1 MYCKV
6 THPILSYAAV
16 QQQCQQLDQFILN
29 LQTPSSPSPSDPS
42 ATSGATSPSALPE
55 APSPTP
61 GAPDAQ
67 LPGQFQPAQPSQ
79 LNQLNQLNQAQTAQ
93 QRPNPNPN
101 PKSSQLIPLAT
112 VLDSAQGDASWFASP
127 RNAQLMLE
135 SAQLPRRELEPGEA
149 GSPLLYRAAGCNRA
163 RRCCCTCTKLCD
175 HRCLHDCFVRLWL
188 WKRELDSLGVATSSA
203 QLNHSVQLSQPA
215 QPAQPGEGTRVGNT
229 RLVSAA
235 SPYFATQCAVL
246 NVYTSYRQLSQVIGS
261 TVSARMNTHIREAQA
276 RGGTNLNAMD
286 YSMQLKLNAKGK
298 PIADPETGRLE
309 VLYWPQSG
317 LCPFCLPDR
326 SYQLKKRMKKVG
338 MPK

>member
-16 QQQCQQLDQFILN
+16 QQQHQQLDQFILN
-29 LQTPSSPSPSDPS
+29 LQTPAPPPSASASDLSSSATDPS
-42 ATSGATSPSALPE
+42 ATSGAG
-55 APSPTP
+55 APSS

-67 LPGQFQPAQPSQ
+67 LPGQSQPAQP
-79 LNQLNQLNQAQTAQ
+79 NQLNQPQ
-93 QRPNPNPN
+93 P
-101 PKSSQLIPLAT
+101 QLIPLAT

-127 RNAQLMLE
+127 RNAQRCE
-135 SAQLPRRELEPGEA
+135 PPRRELEPGEA

-163 RRCCCTCTKLCD
+163 RRCCCTCTKLCE

-188 WKRELDSLGVATSSA
+188 WKRELDSLGVATSPA

-215 QPAQPGEGTRVGNT
+215 QPSERSGSTQ
-229 RLVSAA
+229 LVSAA

-261 TVSARMNTHIREAQA
+261 TVSARMNTYIREAQA

-298 PIADPETGRLE
+298 PIADPETGKLE

>member
-6 THPILSYAAV
+6 THPILNQTAV
-16 QQQCQQLDQFILN
+16 QQQYQQLDQFILN
-29 LQTPSSPSPSDPS
+29 LQTLTPSDPS
-42 ATSGATSPSALPE
+42 AAPSPSATN
-55 APSPTP
+55 PSTTP
-61 GAPDAQ
+61 GAGAPDAQ
-67 LPGQFQPAQPSQ
+67 LPGQSQPSQ
-79 LNQLNQLNQAQTAQ
+79 PSQ
-93 QRPNPNPN
+93 QRP
-101 PKSSQLIPLAT
+101 SQLIPLAT

-127 RNAQLMLE
+127 RNAQRCE
-135 SAQLPRRELEPGEA
+135 PPRRELEPGEA

-163 RRCCCTCTKLCD
+163 RRCCCTCTKLCA

-188 WKRELDSLGVATSSA
+188 WKRELDSLGIVTMQPSVAG
-203 QLNHSVQLSQPA
+203 Q
-215 QPAQPGEGTRVGNT
+215 

-246 NVYTSYRQLSQVIGS
+246 NVYTSYKQLSQVIGS
-261 TVSARMNTHIREAQA
+261 TVSARMNTYIREAQA

>member
-6 THPILSYAAV
+6 HYRVASSPEAQH
-16 QQQCQQLDQFILN
+16 QQELPLDQFVLN
-29 LQTPSSPSPSDPS
+29 LQTPDGNAASSTDPIDAVS
-42 ATSGATSPSALPE
+42 STLGTGA
-55 APSPTP
+55 
-61 GAPDAQ
+61 
-67 LPGQFQPAQPSQ
+67 LPGQSQPAQPSQ
-79 LNQLNQLNQAQTAQ
+79 H
-93 QRPNPNPN
+93 PN
-101 PKSSQLIPLAT
+101 SSQLIPLAT
-112 VLDSAQGDASWFASP
+112 VLDSAQGDAIWFASP
-127 RNAQLMLE
+127 RNAQLLLE
-135 SAQLPRRELEPGEA
+135 TAQLPRRELEPGEA
-149 GSPLLYRAAGCNRA
+149 GSPLLYRAVGCNRA
-163 RRCCCTCTKLCD
+163 RKCCCTCTRLCA

-188 WKRELDSLGVATSSA
+188 WKRELDSLGVATSLA
-203 QLNHSVQLSQPA
+203 QLSQPSERGGSA
-215 QPAQPGEGTRVGNT
+215 

-246 NVYTSYRQLSQVIGS
+246 NVYTSYKQLSQVIGS
-261 TVSARMNTHIREAQA
+261 TVSARMNTYIQEVRV

-298 PIADPETGRLE
+298 PIADPETGKLE

>member
-6 THPILSYAAV
+6 HYRVASSPEAQH
-16 QQQCQQLDQFILN
+16 QQELLLDQFVLN
-29 LQTPSSPSPSDPS
+29 LQTLDPASSTRSSS
-42 ATSGATSPSALPE
+42 S
-55 APSPTP
+55 TP

-67 LPGQFQPAQPSQ
+67 LPGQVQPAQPSQ
-79 LNQLNQLNQAQTAQ
+79 LGQLNQ
-93 QRPNPNPN
+93 QRPNPN
-101 PKSSQLIPLAT
+101 SSQLIPLAT

-127 RNAQLMLE
+127 RNAQLLLE
-135 SAQLPRRELEPGEA
+135 TAQLPRRELEPGEA
-149 GSPLLYRAAGCNRA
+149 GSPLLYRAVGCNRA
-163 RRCCCTCTKLCD
+163 RKCCCTCTRLCA

-188 WKRELDSLGVATSSA
+188 WKRELDSLGVATSLA
-203 QLNHSVQLSQPA
+203 QLSQPSERGGSA
-215 QPAQPGEGTRVGNT
+215 

-246 NVYTSYRQLSQVIGS
+246 NVYTSYKQLSQVIGS
-261 TVSARMNTHIREAQA
+261 TVSARMNTYIQEVRV
-276 RGGTNLNAMD
+276 RGGTNLNSMD

-298 PIADPETGRLE
+298 PIADPDTGKLE

>member
-1 MYCKV
+1 MQQSSSSASDWINSFSTCR
-6 THPILSYAAV
+6 PLAQV
-16 QQQCQQLDQFILN
+16 Q
-29 LQTPSSPSPSDPS
+29 S
-42 ATSGATSPSALPE
+42 
-55 APSPTP
+55 
-61 GAPDAQ
+61 
-67 LPGQFQPAQPSQ
+67 QPAQPTQVQLQEQEQAHLRAS
-79 LNQLNQLNQAQTAQ
+79 LNQLNRAQSA
-93 QRPNPNPN
+93 
-101 PKSSQLIPLAT
+101 QLIPLAT
-112 VLDSAQGDASWFASP
+112 VLDSAQGDAIWFASP
-127 RNAQLMLE
+127 RNAQHREPL
-135 SAQLPRRELEPGEA
+135 RRELELSEA
-149 GSPLLYRAAGCNRA
+149 GSSLLYRAAGCNRA
-163 RRCCCTCTKLCD
+163 RKCCCTCTKLCAQ
-175 HRCLHDCFVRLWL
+175 RCLHDCFVRLWL
-188 WKRELDSLGVATSSA
+188 WKRELDSLGIATSPA
-203 QLNHSVQLSQPA
+203 QLSEQGGS
-215 QPAQPGEGTRVGNT
+215 T

-261 TVSARMNTHIREAQA
+261 TVSARMNTYIREAQA

>member
-6 THPILSYAAV
+6 NCRVAPTESELRSTTA
-16 QQQCQQLDQFILN
+16 QLDQLIQILE
-29 LQTPSSPSPSDPS
+29 TGS
-42 ATSGATSPSALPE
+42 
-55 APSPTP
+55 
-61 GAPDAQ
+61 PDAQ
-67 LPGQFQPAQPSQ
+67 LPGDTPTQTTQLSQ
-79 LNQLNQLNQAQTAQ
+79 LNQSQLNQSQTA
-93 QRPNPNPN
+93 
-101 PKSSQLIPLAT
+101 QLIPLAT
-112 VLDSAQGDASWFASP
+112 VLDTTQGDAIWFASP
-127 RNAQLMLE
+127 RNAQRSLE
-135 SAQLPRRELEPGEA
+135 SPERARELEPNEA

-163 RRCCCTCTKLCD
+163 RRCCCTCTKLCT
-175 HRCLHDCFVRLWL
+175 HRCLHDCFMRLWL
-188 WKRELDSLGVATSSA
+188 WKRELDSLGIVTMQPSA
-203 QLNHSVQLSQPA
+203 AGQK
-215 QPAQPGEGTRVGNT
+215 
-229 RLVSAA
+229 LVSAA

-261 TVSARMNTHIREAQA
+261 TVSARMNTYVREAQA

>member
-6 THPILSYAAV
+6 THPILSYAAA
-16 QQQCQQLDQFILN
+16 QQQCQRLDQFILN
-29 LQTPSSPSPSDPS
+29 LQTPSSSDPS
-42 ATSGATSPSALPE
+42 ASASSSSSSSAGAISSSATDPST
-55 APSPTP
+55 TP

-67 LPGQFQPAQPSQ
+67 LQG
-79 LNQLNQLNQAQTAQ
+79 QAQLT
-93 QRPNPNPN
+93 
-101 PKSSQLIPLAT
+101 PKTKPAQLIPLAT
-112 VLDSAQGDASWFASP
+112 VLDSAQGDAVWFAGP

-135 SAQLPRRELEPGEA
+135 SSQLNSTQRCEPPRRELEPGEA

-163 RRCCCTCTKLCD
+163 RRCCCTCTKLCA

-188 WKRELDSLGVATSSA
+188 WKRELDSLGVATSPA
-203 QLNHSVQLSQPA
+203 QLSQPSER
-215 QPAQPGEGTRVGNT
+215 GEEDGSA

-261 TVSARMNTHIREAQA
+261 TVSARMNTYIREAQA

-298 PIADPETGRLE
+298 PIADPETGKLE

>member
-6 THPILSYAAV
+6 HYRVASSPEAQH
-16 QQQCQQLDQFILN
+16 QQELPLDQFVLN
-29 LQTPSSPSPSDPS
+29 LQTPDGNAASSTDPID
-42 ATSGATSPSALPE
+42 ATSSTLGT
-55 APSPTP
+55 

-67 LPGQFQPAQPSQ
+67 LPGQSQPAQPSQ
-79 LNQLNQLNQAQTAQ
+79 LNQSQ
-93 QRPNPNPN
+93 P
-101 PKSSQLIPLAT
+101 QLIPLAT
-112 VLDSAQGDASWFASP
+112 VLDSAQGDAIWFASP
-127 RNAQLMLE
+127 RNAQLLLKT
-135 SAQLPRRELEPGEA
+135 AQLPRRELEPGEA
-149 GSPLLYRAAGCNRA
+149 GSPLLYRAVGCNRA
-163 RRCCCTCTKLCD
+163 RKCCCTCTRLCA

-188 WKRELDSLGVATSSA
+188 WKRELDSLGVATSST
-203 QLNHSVQLSQPA
+203 QLSQPSERGGSA
-215 QPAQPGEGTRVGNT
+215 

-246 NVYTSYRQLSQVIGS
+246 NVYTSYRQLSQVISS
-261 TVSARMNTHIREAQA
+261 TISARMNTHIREAQA

>member
-6 THPILSYAAV
+6 THPILSQTAA
-16 QQQCQQLDQFILN
+16 QQQYQQLDQLILN
-29 LQTPSSPSPSDPS
+29 LQTLAPNDPS
-42 ATSGATSPSALPE
+42 A
-55 APSPTP
+55 

-67 LPGQFQPAQPSQ
+67 LPGQSQP
-79 LNQLNQLNQAQTAQ
+79 NQLNQLRLQPTQPTQPA
-93 QRPNPNPN
+93 
-101 PKSSQLIPLAT
+101 QLIPLAT
-112 VLDSAQGDASWFASP
+112 ALDSAHGDAIWFASP
-127 RNAQLMLE
+127 RNAQ
-135 SAQLPRRELEPGEA
+135 SQLNCERPRRELEPGEA

-163 RRCCCTCTKLCD
+163 RRCCCTCTKLCV

-188 WKRELDSLGVATSSA
+188 WKRELDSLGIATCPGGSSETG
-203 QLNHSVQLSQPA
+203 QH
-215 QPAQPGEGTRVGNT
+215 
-229 RLVSAA
+229 LVSAA

-246 NVYTSYRQLSQVIGS
+246 NVYTSYKQLSQVISS
-261 TVSARMNTHIREAQA
+261 TVSARMNTYIREARD
-276 RGGTNLNAMD
+276 RGGTNLNSMD
-286 YSMQLKLNAKGK
+286 YSMQLKLNAKGR

>member
-6 THPILSYAAV
+6 TYPILNQTAT
-16 QQQCQQLDQFILN
+16 QQLDHQLDQFI
-29 LQTPSSPSPSDPS
+29 QTLSTNSSS
-42 ATSGATSPSALPE
+42 TPE
-55 APSPTP
+55 ADTGA

-67 LPGQFQPAQPSQ
+67 LPGQAQP
-79 LNQLNQLNQAQTAQ
+79 NQLNQ
-93 QRPNPNPN
+93 QRSKP
-101 PKSSQLIPLAT
+101 SQLIPLAT
-112 VLDSAQGDASWFASP
+112 VLDSAQGDAIWFASP

-135 SAQLPRRELEPGEA
+135 LSQLNPPQLNCTLPRRELEPGEA

-163 RRCCCTCTKLCD
+163 RRCCCTCTKLCV

-188 WKRELDSLGVATSSA
+188 WKRELDSLSVATSPA
-203 QLNHSVQLSQPA
+203 QLSERNGSA
-215 QPAQPGEGTRVGNT
+215 

-261 TVSARMNTHIREAQA
+261 TISARMNTYVREAQA
-276 RGGTNLNAMD
+276 RGGTNLNSMD

-298 PIADPETGRLE
+298 PIADPETGKLE

>member
-16 QQQCQQLDQFILN
+16 QQQHQQLDQFILN
-29 LQTPSSPSPSDPS
+29 LQTPAPPPSDPS
-42 ATSGATSPSALPE
+42 AAPTDPSATPGAGAGATSS
-55 APSPTP
+55 

-67 LPGQFQPAQPSQ
+67 LPGQAQPAQP
-79 LNQLNQLNQAQTAQ
+79 NQLNQSQ
-93 QRPNPNPN
+93 P
-101 PKSSQLIPLAT
+101 QLIPLAT
-112 VLDSAQGDASWFASP
+112 VLDSTQGDANWFASP
-127 RNAQLMLE
+127 RNAQLLLE
-135 SAQLPRRELEPGEA
+135 SAQPPKRELEPGEA

-163 RRCCCTCTKLCD
+163 RRCCCTCTKLCE

-188 WKRELDSLGVATSSA
+188 WKRELDSLGVATSPA
-203 QLNHSVQLSQPA
+203 QLSQPAQLA

-261 TVSARMNTHIREAQA
+261 TVSARMNTYIREAQA

-298 PIADPETGRLE
+298 PIADPDTGKLE

>member
-6 THPILSYAAV
+6 THPILNQTAV
-16 QQQCQQLDQFILN
+16 QQQCHQLDQFILN
-29 LQTPSSPSPSDPS
+29 LQTLTPSDPS
-42 ATSGATSPSALPE
+42 AAPTNPSTTPGAGAG
-55 APSPTP
+55 A

-67 LPGQFQPAQPSQ
+67 LPGQSQLAQPAQP
-79 LNQLNQLNQAQTAQ
+79 NQ
-93 QRPNPNPN
+93 QRP
-101 PKSSQLIPLAT
+101 SQLIPLAT

-127 RNAQLMLE
+127 RNAQRCE
-135 SAQLPRRELEPGEA
+135 PPRRELEPGEA

-163 RRCCCTCTKLCD
+163 RRCCCTCTKLCA

-188 WKRELDSLGVATSSA
+188 WKRELDSLGIVTMQPSVAG
-203 QLNHSVQLSQPA
+203 QK
-215 QPAQPGEGTRVGNT
+215 
-229 RLVSAA
+229 LVSAA

-261 TVSARMNTHIREAQA
+261 TVSARMNTYIREAQA

-298 PIADPETGRLE
+298 PIADPETGKLE

-338 MPK
+338 MPR

>member
-6 THPILSYAAV
+6 THPILSYAAA
-16 QQQCQQLDQFILN
+16 QQQCHQLDQFILN
-29 LQTPSSPSPSDPS
+29 LQTPPS
-42 ATSGATSPSALPE
+42 T
-55 APSPTP
+55 TP

-67 LPGQFQPAQPSQ
+67 LPGQSQPSQ
-79 LNQLNQLNQAQTAQ
+79 LNQLNQQ
-93 QRPNPNPN
+93 Q
-101 PKSSQLIPLAT
+101 PKPSQLIPLAT

-127 RNAQLMLE
+127 RNAQCCE
-135 SAQLPRRELEPGEA
+135 PPRRELEPGEA

-163 RRCCCTCTKLCD
+163 RRCCCTCTKLCA

-188 WKRELDSLGVATSSA
+188 WKRELDSLGVATSPA
-203 QLNHSVQLSQPA
+203 QLSQPA
-215 QPAQPGEGTRVGNT
+215 QPAQATQLGEKERGT

-246 NVYTSYRQLSQVIGS
+246 NVYTSYQQLSQVIGS
-261 TVSARMNTHIREAQA
+261 TVSARMNTYVREAQA

-298 PIADPETGRLE
+298 PIADPETGKLE

>member
-6 THPILSYAAV
+6 HYRVASSPEAQH
-16 QQQCQQLDQFILN
+16 QQELPLDQFILN
-29 LQTPSSPSPSDPS
+29 LQTLNATPSVSSSS
-42 ATSGATSPSALPE
+42 NSGA
-55 APSPTP
+55 

-67 LPGQFQPAQPSQ
+67 LPGQVQPAQPSQ
-79 LNQLNQLNQAQTAQ
+79 LSQLNQ
-93 QRPNPNPN
+93 QRPNPNPA
-101 PKSSQLIPLAT
+101 QLIPLAT

-127 RNAQLMLE
+127 RNAQLLLE
-135 SAQLPRRELEPGEA
+135 TAQLPRRELEPGEA

-163 RRCCCTCTKLCD
+163 RKCCCTCTRLCA

-188 WKRELDSLGVATSSA
+188 WKRELDSLGVATSPT
-203 QLNHSVQLSQPA
+203 QLSQP
-215 QPAQPGEGTRVGNT
+215 GERGGSA

-246 NVYTSYRQLSQVIGS
+246 NVYTSYKQLSQVIGS
-261 TVSARMNTHIREAQA
+261 TVSARMNTYVREAQA
-276 RGGTNLNAMD
+276 RGGTNLNSMD

-298 PIADPETGRLE
+298 PIADPETGKLE

>member
-6 THPILSYAAV
+6 THPILSYAAA
-16 QQQCQQLDQFILN
+16 QQQCQRLDQFILN
-29 LQTPSSPSPSDPS
+29 LQTPGSSDP
-42 ATSGATSPSALPE
+42 GATPGA
-55 APSPTP
+55 

-67 LPGQFQPAQPSQ
+67 LPGQSQLNRSQPAQPQRPSQLSQ
-79 LNQLNQLNQAQTAQ
+79 LNQPQPQPQPA
-93 QRPNPNPN
+93 
-101 PKSSQLIPLAT
+101 QLIPLAT

-127 RNAQLMLE
+127 RNAQCSTHLQPPQPNCE
-135 SAQLPRRELEPGEA
+135 LPKRELEPGEA
-149 GSPLLYRAAGCNRA
+149 GSPLLYRAVGCNRA

-188 WKRELDSLGVATSSA
+188 WKRELDSLGVATSPA
-203 QLNHSVQLSQPA
+203 TPAASQPA
-215 QPAQPGEGTRVGNT
+215 QAAQPTQLDESTRVGNT

-246 NVYTSYRQLSQVIGS
+246 NVYTSYKQLSQVIGS

>member
-6 THPILSYAAV
+6 HYRVASSPEAQH
-16 QQQCQQLDQFILN
+16 QQELLLDQFVLN
-29 LQTPSSPSPSDPS
+29 LQTLDPASSTRSSS
-42 ATSGATSPSALPE
+42 S
-55 APSPTP
+55 TP

-67 LPGQFQPAQPSQ
+67 LPGQSQPAQPSQ
-79 LNQLNQLNQAQTAQ
+79 LGQLNQSQ
-93 QRPNPNPN
+93 P
-101 PKSSQLIPLAT
+101 QLIPLAT
-112 VLDSAQGDASWFASP
+112 VLDSAQGDAIWFASP
-127 RNAQLMLE
+127 RNAQLLLE
-135 SAQLPRRELEPGEA
+135 TAQLPRRELEPGEA

-163 RRCCCTCTKLCD
+163 RKCCCTCTRLCA

-188 WKRELDSLGVATSSA
+188 WKRELDSLGVATSPT
-203 QLNHSVQLSQPA
+203 QLSQPSERGGSA
-215 QPAQPGEGTRVGNT
+215 

-246 NVYTSYRQLSQVIGS
+246 NVYTSYKQLSQVIGS
-261 TVSARMNTHIREAQA
+261 TVSARMNTYIQEVRV
-276 RGGTNLNAMD
+276 RGGTNLNSMD

-298 PIADPETGRLE
+298 PIADPDTGKLE

>member
-6 THPILSYAAV
+6 THPILNQTAV
-16 QQQCQQLDQFILN
+16 QQQHQRLDQFILN
-29 LQTPSSPSPSDPS
+29 LQTLP
-42 ATSGATSPSALPE
+42 GATHL
-55 APSPTP
+55 T
-61 GAPDAQ
+61 
-67 LPGQFQPAQPSQ
+67 
-79 LNQLNQLNQAQTAQ
+79 
-93 QRPNPNPN
+93 
-101 PKSSQLIPLAT
+101 PLAT
-112 VLDSAQGDASWFASP
+112 VLDSTQGDASWFASP
-127 RNAQLMLE
+127 RNAQRCE
-135 SAQLPRRELEPGEA
+135 PPRRELEPGEA
-149 GSPLLYRAAGCNRA
+149 GSLLLYRAVGCNQA
-163 RRCCCTCTKLCD
+163 RKCCCTCTKLCA

-188 WKRELDSLGVATSSA
+188 WKRELDSLGVATSPA
-203 QLNHSVQLSQPA
+203 QLSA
-215 QPAQPGEGTRVGNT
+215 EGGHTQ
-229 RLVSAA
+229 LVSAA

-261 TVSARMNTHIREAQA
+261 TVSARMNTYVREAQA

-298 PIADPETGRLE
+298 PIADPDTGRLE

>member
-6 THPILSYAAV
+6 HYRVASSPEAQH
-16 QQQCQQLDQFILN
+16 QQELLLDQFVLN
-29 LQTPSSPSPSDPS
+29 LQAPDSNAASSTDPIDAIS
-42 ATSGATSPSALPE
+42 STLGT
-55 APSPTP
+55 

-67 LPGQFQPAQPSQ
+67 LPGQSQPSQ
-79 LNQLNQLNQAQTAQ
+79 LSQLNQAQAAQ
-93 QRPNPNPN
+93 
-101 PKSSQLIPLAT
+101 PKPSQLIPLAT
-112 VLDSAQGDASWFASP
+112 VLDSAQSDASWFASP
-127 RNAQLMLE
+127 RNAQLLLE
-135 SAQLPRRELEPGEA
+135 TARLPRRELEPGEV
-149 GSPLLYRAAGCNRA
+149 GSPLLYRAVGCNRA
-163 RRCCCTCTKLCD
+163 RKCCCTCTRLCA

-188 WKRELDSLGVATSSA
+188 WKRELDSLGVATSPA
-203 QLNHSVQLSQPA
+203 QL
-215 QPAQPGEGTRVGNT
+215 AQPGEEDGST

-261 TVSARMNTHIREAQA
+261 TVSARMNTYIQEVRA
-276 RGGTNLNAMD
+276 RGGTNLNALD

-298 PIADPETGRLE
+298 PIADPETGKLE

>member
-6 THPILSYAAV
+6 HYRVASSPEAQH
-16 QQQCQQLDQFILN
+16 QQELLLDQFVLN
-29 LQTPSSPSPSDPS
+29 LQTLDPAGSTRSSSSTNS
-42 ATSGATSPSALPE
+42 
-55 APSPTP
+55 TP

-67 LPGQFQPAQPSQ
+67 LPGQAQPAQPSQ
-79 LNQLNQLNQAQTAQ
+79 LNQSQ
-93 QRPNPNPN
+93 P
-101 PKSSQLIPLAT
+101 QLIPLAT
-112 VLDSAQGDASWFASP
+112 GLDSAQGDAIWFASP
-127 RNAQLMLE
+127 CNAQLLLE
-135 SAQLPRRELEPGEA
+135 TAQLPRRELEPGEA
-149 GSPLLYRAAGCNRA
+149 GSPLLYRAVGCNRA
-163 RRCCCTCTKLCD
+163 RKCCCTCTRLCA
-175 HRCLHDCFVRLWL
+175 HRCLHDCFMRLWL
-188 WKRELDSLGVATSSA
+188 WKRELDSLGIVTMQPSVAG
-203 QLNHSVQLSQPA
+203 QK
-215 QPAQPGEGTRVGNT
+215 
-229 RLVSAA
+229 LVSAA

-298 PIADPETGRLE
+298 PIADPDTGKLE

>member
-6 THPILSYAAV
+6 TYPILSYAAV
-16 QQQCQQLDQFILN
+16 QQQCQRLDQFILN
-29 LQTPSSPSPSDPS
+29 LQTLTPSPSPS
-42 ATSGATSPSALPE
+42 AGATSL
-55 APSPTP
+55 

-67 LPGQFQPAQPSQ
+67 LPGQSQPAQPSQ
-79 LNQLNQLNQAQTAQ
+79 
-93 QRPNPNPN
+93 
-101 PKSSQLIPLAT
+101 PKPSQLIPLAT
-112 VLDSAQGDASWFASP
+112 VLDSAQGDAIWFASP

-135 SAQLPRRELEPGEA
+135 TNCELPRRELEPGEA

-163 RRCCCTCTKLCD
+163 RRCCCTCTKLCAQ
-175 HRCLHDCFVRLWL
+175 RCLHDCFVRLWL
-188 WKRELDSLGVATSSA
+188 WKRELDSLGVATSPA
-203 QLNHSVQLSQPA
+203 QLSQL
-215 QPAQPGEGTRVGNT
+215 AQPGEKDGST

-261 TVSARMNTHIREAQA
+261 TVSARMNTYIREAQA
-276 RGGTNLNAMD
+276 RGGTNLNSMD

-298 PIADPETGRLE
+298 PIADPETGKLE

>member
-29 LQTPSSPSPSDPS
+29 LQTPGSSDPS
-42 ATSGATSPSALPE
+42 AISSTNPSTTPGAGA
-55 APSPTP
+55 

-67 LPGQFQPAQPSQ
+67 LPGQSQPAQ
-79 LNQLNQLNQAQTAQ
+79 LNQLNQPQ
-93 QRPNPNPN
+93 
-101 PKSSQLIPLAT
+101 PKPSQLIPLAT
-112 VLDSAQGDASWFASP
+112 VLDSAQGDAIWFASP

-135 SAQLPRRELEPGEA
+135 TAQLKPPQSNCELPRRELEPGEA

-163 RRCCCTCTKLCD
+163 RRCCCICTKLCD

-188 WKRELDSLGVATSSA
+188 WKRELDSLGVATSPA
-203 QLNHSVQLSQPA
+203 QLSQL
-215 QPAQPGEGTRVGNT
+215 AQPGEGTRDGST

-246 NVYTSYRQLSQVIGS
+246 NVYTSYKQLSQVIGS

-298 PIADPETGRLE
+298 PIADPETGKLE

>member
-6 THPILSYAAV
+6 TYPILSYTAA
-16 QQQCQQLDQFILN
+16 QQQCQLLDQFILN
-29 LQTPSSPSPSDPS
+29 LQTLTPNDPS
-42 ATSGATSPSALPE
+42 A
-55 APSPTP
+55 

-67 LPGQFQPAQPSQ
+67 LPGQSQPKP
-79 LNQLNQLNQAQTAQ
+79 
-93 QRPNPNPN
+93 
-101 PKSSQLIPLAT
+101 SQLIPLAT
-112 VLDSAQGDASWFASP
+112 VLDSAQGDAIWFASP
-127 RNAQLMLE
+127 RNAQLMLNP
-135 SAQLPRRELEPGEA
+135 AQPNCELPRRELEPGEA

-163 RRCCCTCTKLCD
+163 RRCCCTCTKLCAY
-175 HRCLHDCFVRLWL
+175 RCLHDCFVRLWL
-188 WKRELDSLGVATSSA
+188 WKRELDSLGIATNPA
-203 QLNHSVQLSQPA
+203 QLSQPN
-215 QPAQPGEGTRVGNT
+215 GSD

-235 SPYFATQCAVL
+235 SSYFATQCAVL
-246 NVYTSYRQLSQVIGS
+246 NVYTSYKQLSQVIGS
-261 TVSARMNTHIREAQA
+261 TVSARMNTYIREAQA

-298 PIADPETGRLE
+298 PIADPETGKLE

>member
-16 QQQCQQLDQFILN
+16 QQQHQQLDQFILN
-29 LQTPSSPSPSDPS
+29 LQTLP
-42 ATSGATSPSALPE
+42 GATHL
-55 APSPTP
+55 T
-61 GAPDAQ
+61 
-67 LPGQFQPAQPSQ
+67 
-79 LNQLNQLNQAQTAQ
+79 
-93 QRPNPNPN
+93 
-101 PKSSQLIPLAT
+101 PLAT
-112 VLDSAQGDASWFASP
+112 VLDSAQGDAIWFASP
-127 RNAQLMLE
+127 RNAQLMLNRE
-135 SAQLPRRELEPGEA
+135 LSSLAQPNCEPPRRELEPGEA

-163 RRCCCTCTKLCD
+163 RRCCCTCTKLCE

-188 WKRELDSLGVATSSA
+188 WKRELDSLGVATSPA
-203 QLNHSVQLSQPA
+203 QLSQPA
-215 QPAQPGEGTRVGNT
+215 QPGTRDEST

-261 TVSARMNTHIREAQA
+261 TVSARMNTYIREAQA

-298 PIADPETGRLE
+298 PIADPDTGKLE

>member
-6 THPILSYAAV
+6 TYPILSYTAA

-29 LQTPSSPSPSDPS
+29 LQTLTSNDPS
-42 ATSGATSPSALPE
+42 A
-55 APSPTP
+55 

-67 LPGQFQPAQPSQ
+67 LPGQSQPKP
-79 LNQLNQLNQAQTAQ
+79 
-93 QRPNPNPN
+93 
-101 PKSSQLIPLAT
+101 SQLIPLAT
-112 VLDSAQGDASWFASP
+112 VLDSAQGDAIWFASP
-127 RNAQLMLE
+127 RNAQHCEPL
-135 SAQLPRRELEPGEA
+135 RRELEPGEA

-163 RRCCCTCTKLCD
+163 RRCCCTCTKLCAY
-175 HRCLHDCFVRLWL
+175 RCLHDCFVRLWL
-188 WKRELDSLGVATSSA
+188 WKRELDSLGIATNPA
-203 QLNHSVQLSQPA
+203 QLSQPN
-215 QPAQPGEGTRVGNT
+215 GSD

-235 SPYFATQCAVL
+235 SSYFATQCAVL

-261 TVSARMNTHIREAQA
+261 TVSARMNTYIREAQA

-298 PIADPETGRLE
+298 PIADPETGKLE

>member
-6 THPILSYAAV
+6 NYRVAPTESELRSITA
-16 QQQCQQLDQFILN
+16 QLDQLI
-29 LQTPSSPSPSDPS
+29 QT
-42 ATSGATSPSALPE
+42 LE
-55 APSPTP
+55 AGSL
-61 GAPDAQ
+61 DAQ
-67 LPGQFQPAQPSQ
+67 LPGRESAQLTQLTQLSQ
-79 LNQLNQLNQAQTAQ
+79 LNQLNQLQAQSQAAQ
-93 QRPNPNPN
+93 
-101 PKSSQLIPLAT
+101 SAQLIPLAT
-112 VLDSAQGDASWFASP
+112 VLDTAQGDAIWFASP
-127 RNAQLMLE
+127 RNAQRSLE
-135 SAQLPRRELEPGEA
+135 SPGRARELESNEA

-163 RRCCCTCTKLCD
+163 RRCCCTCTKLCV

-188 WKRELDSLGVATSSA
+188 WKRELDSLGIATGR
-203 QLNHSVQLSQPA
+203 A
-215 QPAQPGEGTRVGNT
+215 QPAQPNECGAAGQK
-229 RLVSAA
+229 LVSAA

-246 NVYTSYRQLSQVIGS
+246 NVYTSYKQLSQVIGS
-261 TVSARMNTHIREAQA
+261 TISARMNTHIQEAQA
-276 RGGTNLNAMD
+276 RGGTNLNSMD

>member
-6 THPILSYAAV
+6 THPILSYATA
-16 QQQCQQLDQFILN
+16 QQQCHQLDQFILN
-29 LQTPSSPSPSDPS
+29 LQTLPSSSDPSDPTNSSDPS
-42 ATSGATSPSALPE
+42 ATSPSSTPGATSSTSPSAI
-55 APSPTP
+55 SSTP
-61 GAPDAQ
+61 RAGA
-67 LPGQFQPAQPSQ
+67 LPGQSQPVQPSQ
-79 LNQLNQLNQAQTAQ
+79 LNQ
-93 QRPNPNPN
+93 QRPNPSPDSN
-101 PKSSQLIPLAT
+101 PKPAQLIPLAT

-135 SAQLPRRELEPGEA
+135 TAQLPRRELEPGEA
-149 GSPLLYRAAGCNRA
+149 SSPLLYRAAGCNRA

-188 WKRELDSLGVATSSA
+188 WKRELDSLGVATSPA
-203 QLNHSVQLSQPA
+203 QLS

-246 NVYTSYRQLSQVIGS
+246 NVYTSYKQLSQVIGS
-261 TVSARMNTHIREAQA
+261 TVSARMNTYIREAQA

-298 PIADPETGRLE
+298 PIADPETGKLE

>member
-6 THPILSYAAV
+6 TYPILSYAAV
-16 QQQCQQLDQFILN
+16 QQQYHQLDQFILN
-29 LQTPSSPSPSDPS
+29 LQTPS
-42 ATSGATSPSALPE
+42 GATPGAG
-55 APSPTP
+55 A

-67 LPGQFQPAQPSQ
+67 LPGQAQPAQP
-79 LNQLNQLNQAQTAQ
+79 A
-93 QRPNPNPN
+93 
-101 PKSSQLIPLAT
+101 QLIPLAT

-127 RNAQLMLE
+127 RNAQCSQPNCE
-135 SAQLPRRELEPGEA
+135 LPRRELEPGEA

-163 RRCCCTCTKLCD
+163 RRCCCTCTKLCA

-188 WKRELDSLGVATSSA
+188 WKRELDSLGIVTLQPSVAG
-203 QLNHSVQLSQPA
+203 QK
-215 QPAQPGEGTRVGNT
+215 
-229 RLVSAA
+229 LVSAA

-261 TVSARMNTHIREAQA
+261 TVSARMNTYIREAQA
-276 RGGTNLNAMD
+276 RGGTNLNSMD

>member
-6 THPILSYAAV
+6 THPILSYAAA
-16 QQQCQQLDQFILN
+16 QQQCHQLDQFILN
-29 LQTPSSPSPSDPS
+29 LQTPPSSSDSSPS
-42 ATSGATSPSALPE
+42 ATSPGSTPGA
-55 APSPTP
+55 

-67 LPGQFQPAQPSQ
+67 LPGQSQPSQ
-79 LNQLNQLNQAQTAQ
+79 LNQLNQLNQTQAAQ
-93 QRPNPNPN
+93 
-101 PKSSQLIPLAT
+101 PKPSQLIPLAT
-112 VLDSAQGDASWFASP
+112 VLDSAQGDAIWFASP
-127 RNAQLMLE
+127 RNAQRCE
-135 SAQLPRRELEPGEA
+135 PPRRALEPGEA

-163 RRCCCTCTKLCD
+163 RRCCCTCTKLCAQ
-175 HRCLHDCFVRLWL
+175 RCLHDCFVRLWL
-188 WKRELDSLGVATSSA
+188 WKRELDSLGVATSPA
-203 QLNHSVQLSQPA
+203 QLSQPA
-215 QPAQPGEGTRVGNT
+215 QSGEGT

-261 TVSARMNTHIREAQA
+261 TVSARMNTYVREAQA

-298 PIADPETGRLE
+298 PIADPETGKLE

>member
-6 THPILSYAAV
+6 TYPILSYAAV
-16 QQQCQQLDQFILN
+16 QQQCQRLDQLILN
-29 LQTPSSPSPSDPS
+29 LQTPGSSPI
-42 ATSGATSPSALPE
+42 ATSSSSDAGSNSNDSSSSSST
-55 APSPTP
+55 TP
-61 GAPDAQ
+61 GAGA
-67 LPGQFQPAQPSQ
+67 LPGQSQPAQP
-79 LNQLNQLNQAQTAQ
+79 NQLNRAQSA
-93 QRPNPNPN
+93 
-101 PKSSQLIPLAT
+101 QLIPLAT

-127 RNAQLMLE
+127 RNAQCSQPNRE
-135 SAQLPRRELEPGEA
+135 PPRRELELSET

-163 RRCCCTCTKLCD
+163 RRCCCTCTKLCAQ
-175 HRCLHDCFVRLWL
+175 RCLHDCFVRLWL
-188 WKRELDSLGVATSSA
+188 WKRELDSLGIATNPA
-203 QLNHSVQLSQPA
+203 QLSEQGGSA
-215 QPAQPGEGTRVGNT
+215 

-261 TVSARMNTHIREAQA
+261 TVSARMNTYVREAQA

-298 PIADPETGRLE
+298 PIADPETGKLE

>member
-6 THPILSYAAV
+6 THPILSYAAA
-16 QQQCQQLDQFILN
+16 QQQCHQLDQFILN
-29 LQTPSSPSPSDPS
+29 LQTPPNPSPS
-42 ATSGATSPSALPE
+42 TR
-55 APSPTP
+55 
-61 GAPDAQ
+61 APDAQ
-67 LPGQFQPAQPSQ
+67 LPGQSQPQQPQPAQP
-79 LNQLNQLNQAQTAQ
+79 
-93 QRPNPNPN
+93 
-101 PKSSQLIPLAT
+101 IPLAT
-112 VLDSAQGDASWFASP
+112 VLDSAQGDATWFASP

-135 SAQLPRRELEPGEA
+135 SPQLSRELSSLAQLNPTQRCELPKRELEPGEA

-163 RRCCCTCTKLCD
+163 RRCCCTCTKLCA

-188 WKRELDSLGVATSSA
+188 WKRELDSLGVATSPA
-203 QLNHSVQLSQPA
+203 QLSQP
-215 QPAQPGEGTRVGNT
+215 GEGARDGST

-235 SPYFATQCAVL
+235 SPHFATQCAVL
-246 NVYTSYRQLSQVIGS
+246 NVYTSYRQLTQVIGS
-261 TVSARMNTHIREAQA
+261 TVSARMNTYVREAQA

>member
-6 THPILSYAAV
+6 NRPIPALTSERESEST
-16 QQQCQQLDQFILN
+16 QLQQQLDQLILN
-29 LQTPSSPSPSDPS
+29 LQTF
-42 ATSGATSPSALPE
+42 AISGT
-55 APSPTP
+55 
-61 GAPDAQ
+61 PDAQ
-67 LPGQFQPAQPSQ
+67 LPSQFQP
-79 LNQLNQLNQAQTAQ
+79 NQARAQT
-93 QRPNPNPN
+93 
-101 PKSSQLIPLAT
+101 SQLIPLAT
-112 VLDSAQGDASWFASP
+112 VLDSAQGDAIWFASP

-135 SAQLPRRELEPGEA
+135 PSQLNCALPRRELEPGEA

-163 RRCCCTCTKLCD
+163 RRCCCTCTKLCA

-188 WKRELDSLGVATSSA
+188 WKRELDSLGIVTMQPSA
-203 QLNHSVQLSQPA
+203 AGQ
-215 QPAQPGEGTRVGNT
+215 

-246 NVYTSYRQLSQVIGS
+246 NVYTSYKQLSQVIGS

-276 RGGTNLNAMD
+276 RGGTNLNSMD

-298 PIADPETGRLE
+298 PIADPDTGKLE

>member
-6 THPILSYAAV
+6 TYPILSYTAV
-16 QQQCQQLDQFILN
+16 QQQCQQLDQLILN
-29 LQTPSSPSPSDPS
+29 LQTLTPSPSPGAE
-42 ATSGATSPSALPE
+42 ATSL
-55 APSPTP
+55 

-67 LPGQFQPAQPSQ
+67 LPGQSQPKPSQ
-79 LNQLNQLNQAQTAQ
+79 PNQLNQQQT
-93 QRPNPNPN
+93 
-101 PKSSQLIPLAT
+101 SQLIPLAT

-127 RNAQLMLE
+127 RNAQHRE
-135 SAQLPRRELEPGEA
+135 PPRRELELSEA

-163 RRCCCTCTKLCD
+163 RRCCCTCTKLCA

-188 WKRELDSLGVATSSA
+188 WKRELDSLGVATNPA
-203 QLNHSVQLSQPA
+203 QLSQPSERGGSA
-215 QPAQPGEGTRVGNT
+215 

-261 TVSARMNTHIREAQA
+261 TVSARMNTYVREAQA

-298 PIADPETGRLE
+298 PIADPDTGRLE

>member
-6 THPILSYAAV
+6 THPILNQTAV
-16 QQQCQQLDQFILN
+16 QQQCHQLDQFILT
-29 LQTPSSPSPSDPS
+29 LQTLTPNDPS
-42 ATSGATSPSALPE
+42 AISSTNPSTTPGA
-55 APSPTP
+55 

-67 LPGQFQPAQPSQ
+67 LPGQSQPAQPSQ
-79 LNQLNQLNQAQTAQ
+79 LNQ
-93 QRPNPNPN
+93 QRP
-101 PKSSQLIPLAT
+101 SQLIPLAT

-127 RNAQLMLE
+127 RNAQCCE
-135 SAQLPRRELEPGEA
+135 PPRRELEPGEA

-163 RRCCCTCTKLCD
+163 RRCCCTCTKLCA

-188 WKRELDSLGVATSSA
+188 WKRELDSLGIVTMQPSVAG
-203 QLNHSVQLSQPA
+203 QK
-215 QPAQPGEGTRVGNT
+215 
-229 RLVSAA
+229 LVSAA

-246 NVYTSYRQLSQVIGS
+246 NVYTSYKQLSQVIGS
-261 TVSARMNTHIREAQA
+261 TVSARMNTCIREAQA

-298 PIADPETGRLE
+298 PIADPDTGKLE

>member
-6 THPILSYAAV
+6 TYPILSYTAA
-16 QQQCQQLDQFILN
+16 QQQCQQLDQLILN
-29 LQTPSSPSPSDPS
+29 LQTLTPNDPS
-42 ATSGATSPSALPE
+42 ASTTN
-55 APSPTP
+55 P

-67 LPGQFQPAQPSQ
+67 LPGQSQPKP
-79 LNQLNQLNQAQTAQ
+79 
-93 QRPNPNPN
+93 
-101 PKSSQLIPLAT
+101 SQLIPLAT
-112 VLDSAQGDASWFASP
+112 VLDSAQGDAIWFASP
-127 RNAQLMLE
+127 RNAQLMLNP
-135 SAQLPRRELEPGEA
+135 AQPNCELPRRELEPGEA

-163 RRCCCTCTKLCD
+163 RRCCCTCTKLCA
-175 HRCLHDCFVRLWL
+175 HRCLHDCFMRLWL
-188 WKRELDSLGVATSSA
+188 WKRELDSLGIVTLQPSVAG
-203 QLNHSVQLSQPA
+203 QK
-215 QPAQPGEGTRVGNT
+215 
-229 RLVSAA
+229 LVSAA

-246 NVYTSYRQLSQVIGS
+246 SVYTSYRQLSQVIGS
-261 TVSARMNTHIREAQA
+261 TVSARMNTYVREAQA

>member
-6 THPILSYAAV
+6 NYRVASAESELRSTTA
-16 QQQCQQLDQFILN
+16 QLDQFILN
-29 LQTPSSPSPSDPS
+29 LQTSPS
-42 ATSGATSPSALPE
+42 T
-55 APSPTP
+55 TP

-67 LPGQFQPAQPSQ
+67 LPGQSQPSQ
-79 LNQLNQLNQAQTAQ
+79 LNQLNQAQAAQ
-93 QRPNPNPN
+93 
-101 PKSSQLIPLAT
+101 PKPSQLVPLAA
-112 VLDSAQGDASWFASP
+112 VLDSAQGDASWFASL

-135 SAQLPRRELEPGEA
+135 SSQLPRRELEPGEA

-163 RRCCCTCTKLCD
+163 RRCCCTCTKLCA

-188 WKRELDSLGVATSSA
+188 WKRELDSLGIATSPA
-203 QLNHSVQLSQPA
+203 QLNHPVQLSQP
-215 QPAQPGEGTRVGNT
+215 GERDGSA

-298 PIADPETGRLE
+298 PIADPDTGRLE